1 MHIYVYRVLPPPPPT
16 PMTFIIQGDAPSML
30 LGDGGGDAVMCSI
43 SSKCSICVDNHI
55 VYDDD
60 DDDDVIDYNNI
71 DSNNDLEYVI

>member
-1 MHIYVYRVLPPPPPT
+1 MHIYIVLPPPPPT

-30 LGDGGGDAVMCSI
+30 LGDGGGEAAAVMCSM

-60 DDDDVIDYNNI
+60 VIDYYNI
-71 DSNNDLEYVI
+71 DSNDDLEEYVI

>member
-1 MHIYVYRVLPPPPPT
+1 MLPPPPPT

-30 LGDGGGDAVMCSI
+30 LGDGGGDDAVMCSM

-60 DDDDVIDYNNI
+60 VIDYYNI